1 MRRPALAFALF
12 AATFAA
18 ALTACTTI
26 SALVGN
32 QVSFTEPQL
41 QRYLD
46 RQFPRDYEKLGGLV
60 TLRVMHPRLTIP
72 QNSNRLQMDFDVGF
86 GGLGMNTETTAGHF
100 ALQSGLR
107 FDPSTRGLHLVNPE
121 LIDVD
126 VPALGGA
133 MTAPARSA
141 INTWLVDY
149 AKQEPVYRLDD
160 NAWGTLAGRR
170 IGETTIGDGKIVL
183 HLDQ

>member
-1 MRRPALAFALF
+1 M
-12 AATFAA
+12 
-18 ALTACTTI
+18 
-26 SALVGN
+26 
-32 QVSFTEPQL
+32 
-41 QRYLD
+41 
-46 RQFPRDYEKLGGLV
+46 
-60 TLRVMHPRLTIP
+60 
-72 QNSNRLQMDFDVGF
+72 
-86 GGLGMNTETTAGHF
+86 
-100 ALQSGLR
+100 R
-107 FDPSTRGLHLVNPE
+107 FDPSTRGLHLVDPA

-170 IGETTIGDGKIVL
+170 IGETTIDGGKVVL

>member
-1 MRRPALAFALF
+1 MRRPALAFAFL

-32 QVSFTEPQL
+32 QVSFTHPQL

-72 QNSNRLQMDFDVGF
+72 QNSDRLQLDFDVGF
-86 GGLGMNTETTAGHF
+86 GGLGMDSTSPSGHF

-107 FDPSTRGLHLVNPE
+107 FDPSTRGLHLVDPALTN
-121 LIDVD
+121 ID

-133 MTAPARSA
+133 MTAPTRAA
-141 INTWLVDY
+141 INTWLSDY

-170 IGETTIGDGKIVL
+170 IGETTIDDGKVVL